1 MTSQPH
7 EEYMHAAIDAADRVR
22 RRTAPNPWV
31 GCVVVDAQGNTHTGA
46 TEPPGGRHAEI
57 VALDAARA
65 AGADVRGA
73 TLYTTLEPCNHHG
86 RTGPCTEAIIGAGIG
101 HVVVGIEDP
110 DSKVAGSGIAALR
123 ASGIEVSTGVAA
135 ERVRRQLAPYLHHR
149 RTGRP
154 YVVLK
159 IGATLDGKVAA
170 SDGTSR
176 WITSDEAR
184 RRVHELRADSQ
195 AICTGAGTVR
205 CDDPELTVR
214 HVDAPSPR
222 RIVLGRAP
230 VGARVHPCLE
240 WSGELQD
247 LLDHLGADGVIQLLV
262 EAGPTVTGSFHREG
276 LVNQYVLHLA
286 PAVAGD
292 RSPGMLGNCTT
303 PTIADLWRGRIS
315 ATQML
320 GPDLEVVLEP

>member
-1 MTSQPH
+1 MSTQLLEDH
-7 EEYMHAAIDAADRVR
+7 MRAAIAAADRVR

-31 GCVVVDAQGNTHTGA
+31 GCVVVDTQGNTHTGA

-57 VALDAARA
+57 VAIDAARSV
-65 AGADVRGA
+65 GVDVRGA

-86 RTGPCTEAIIGAGIG
+86 RTGPCTEAIIAAGVA

-110 DSKVAGSGIAALR
+110 DSKVAGSGIASLR
-123 ASGIEVSTGVAA
+123 AAGVTVSTGLA
-135 ERVRRQLAPYLHHR
+135 EERIRSQLAPYLHHR

-159 IGATLDGKVAA
+159 IGATLDGRIAA
-170 SDGTSR
+170 IDGTSR

-195 AICTGAGTVR
+195 AVCTGAGTVR
-205 CDDPELTVR
+205 SDDPELTVR
-214 HVDAPSPR
+214 HVDGPSPR
-222 RIVLGRAP
+222 RIVLGSAP
-230 VGARVHPCLE
+230 VDARVHPCLE
-240 WSGELQD
+240 WSGDLPG

-262 EAGPTVTGSFHREG
+262 EAGPTVAGSFHREG
-276 LVNQYVLHLA
+276 LVNRYVLHLA

-292 RSPGMLGNCTT
+292 RSPGMLGGCST